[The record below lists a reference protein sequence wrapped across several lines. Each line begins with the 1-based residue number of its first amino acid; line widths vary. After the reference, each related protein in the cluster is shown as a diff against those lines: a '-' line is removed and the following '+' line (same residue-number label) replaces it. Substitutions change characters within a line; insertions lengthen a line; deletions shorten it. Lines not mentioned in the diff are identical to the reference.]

1 MRGRGDEK
9 EEVRFGEKKDVRSG
23 EKGRGRGW

>member
-1 MRGRGDEK
+1 MRGKGDEK

>member
-1 MRGRGDEK
+1 MRGRCDEK